1 MDIKGAFCVLLIYTR
16 IQSRNYLV
24 INIAF
29 VRKTNCFLG
38 IIPFK
43 NKCKEK
49 SFFNS
54 RQDDKCIC
62 DHLDNGLELAIVEI
76 GHLIVLHK
84 RKMSIL

>member
-1 MDIKGAFCVLLIYTR
+1 MSPLFERQIVFLASFHSK
-16 IQSRNYLV
+16 
-24 INIAF
+24 INA
-29 VRKTNCFLG
+29 
-38 IIPFK
+38 
-43 NKCKEK
+43 EK